1 MVFHIRTILFYTIFR
16 QRLRGPR
23 ISKRFALVLA
33 FACAFTMFAGAA
45 FTDQSDIAVDAD
57 VVDTMSSLGVIEGY
71 LDGSFRP
78 DDTVTR
84 AEMAKMIYIIRTGR
98 SDASAYNDDATTFT
112 DIGDHWARG
121 YINFCYA
128 NGIIAGIGNN
138 RFAPEDNV
146 TGTELAKMLLICMG
160 YQADKSNLT
169 GTSWVQNTNALATQN
184 GLYVDVTSSV
194 SAAMPRQFAAQ
205 LMYNAL
211 KADTVTWSS
220 DRNAYERVSTV
231 TYQMVSNNNGGY
243 NLVPVTDYET
253 LGQKC
258 MGLETREILLTS
270 VEKENGRDTYKL
282 NGNAFTRVAT
292 DYTDLIGQ
300 YVNVLIKDGET
311 DQVYG
316 VYADEDSSVVASGVV
331 GQLELD
337 GTNTDKVK
345 LDGTSYDLDDTL
357 TDTKVYVT
365 NKDTSVNVP
374 LNTIVENP
382 SSERDDAFSIKL
394 IDIDND
400 GDVNHAVITPAYVA
414 QVSYDNGTTL
424 RINSSTVNTSGDYE
438 IDTAYGYDDHNI
450 ADDIERDDW
459 VVITAADFTVDEKA
473 VITKADVVS
482 GTVAARHTDTTGTN
496 EVRVDG
502 IWYKTAD
509 VVTDRTTN
517 IGNDVDLV
525 VYGNMYFSVEGSV
538 GALDVAVITGV
549 GNYNRMDDATEVRMM
564 FQDGSEEVVNVERL
578 ITATGTTGDDDG
590 EWFTDDD
597 AATTGG
603 SLGSSLEKGMMVAY
617 DIDDDKYSVV
627 EVPENAKVVDTDYD
641 GVQLKSGDY
650 VYDDDDATVTAN
662 GKTYD
667 VDDGALV
674 VIQNGVGDFIRMT
687 GADLLS
693 RNGIT
698 FVAGSD
704 ETKGEIGYIVA
715 DEDGNIVAMYGKTN
729 SSITTGAE
737 QYGYIADSAL
747 EWVDGERKLVID
759 VITADGKQEGVVTD
773 KNAIGNFTTGQVIT
787 YTMDGDVMVISEKND
802 LVYGAVQENW
812 DTRVRLYDGD
822 RYSITDDTVIIAIRD
837 AGTDDADFES
847 NSLMNA
853 QDKDHFNV
861 IYAVDQNEITVIF
874 VDVDNDEADSTGDLY
889 DFGRSDSNLNATGAA
904 SQPDGKYSYP
914 QA

>member
-1 MVFHIRTILFYTIFR
+1 M
-16 QRLRGPR
+16 
-23 ISKRFALVLA
+23 
-33 FACAFTMFAGAA
+33 
-45 FTDQSDIAVDAD
+45 
-57 VVDTMSSLGVIEGY
+57 
-71 LDGSFRP
+71 
-78 DDTVTR
+78 
-84 AEMAKMIYIIRTGR
+84 
-98 SDASAYNDDATTFT
+98 
-112 DIGDHWARG
+112 
-121 YINFCYA
+121 
-128 NGIIAGIGNN
+128 
-138 RFAPEDNV
+138 
-146 TGTELAKMLLICMG
+146 
-160 YQADKSNLT
+160 
-169 GTSWVQNTNALATQN
+169 
-184 GLYVDVTSSV
+184 
-194 SAAMPRQFAAQ
+194 
-205 LMYNAL
+205 
-211 KADTVTWSS
+211 
-220 DRNAYERVSTV
+220 
-231 TYQMVSNNNGGY
+231 
-243 NLVPVTDYET
+243 
-253 LGQKC
+253 
-258 MGLETREILLTS
+258 
-270 VEKENGRDTYKL
+270 
-282 NGNAFTRVAT
+282 
-292 DYTDLIGQ
+292 
-300 YVNVLIKDGET
+300 
-311 DQVYG
+311 
-316 VYADEDSSVVASGVV
+316 
-331 GQLELD
+331 
-337 GTNTDKVK
+337 
-345 LDGTSYDLDDTL
+345 
-357 TDTKVYVT
+357 T

-424 RINSSTVNTSGDYE
+424 RINSSTVNTSGDYG
-438 IDTAYGYDDHNI
+438 IDTAYDYDDHNI

-578 ITATGTTGDDDG
+578 ITAVGSDN

-597 AATTGG
+597 NATTGDAIG
-603 SLGSSLEKGMMVAY
+603 GAQQPALYEGMMVAY

-627 EVPENAKVVDTDYD
+627 EVPNGTKVVDTDYD
-641 GVQLKSGDY
+641 GVQVSSGSY

-662 GKTYD
+662 GTTYD

-674 VIQNGVGDFIRMT
+674 VIQNNDGDFIYMT
-687 GADLLS
+687 GADLLN
-693 RNGIT
+693 RTGIT
-698 FVAGSD
+698 FVASSTAG
-704 ETKGEIGYIVA
+704 ETGYIVA
-715 DEDGNIVAMYGKTN
+715 DEDGNIVAMYGKTT

-802 LVYGAVQENW
+802 LVYGAVQSST

-853 QDKDHFNV
+853 QDEDHFNV

-874 VDVDNDEADSTGDLY
+874 VDVDNDEADASGDLY